1 MHGAFGGDPTRV
13 TIFGESAGAFA
24 VGALI
29 ASPLAKGLFHRA
41 ILQSGTGTSSGVLR
55 RDEAEATGRRLVGSL
70 GVHGSGP
77 EAAAALRTVESN
89 RLVTFDRAVV
99 ASAPR
104 EIPAPTP
111 WIVPFAPVDDGWA
124 LPLPIDE
131 SITRRVHTAV
141 PVIVGSNAD
150 EGTTFLRETP
160 VDTVDGFRAM
170 LGPRWL
176 W

>member
-1 MHGAFGGDPTRV
+1 M
-13 TIFGESAGAFA
+13 
-24 VGALI
+24 
-29 ASPLAKGLFHRA
+29 
-41 ILQSGTGTSSGVLR
+41 
-55 RDEAEATGRRLVGSL
+55 
-70 GVHGSGP
+70 
-77 EAAAALRTVESN
+77 ESN